1 MQRTMLTVP
10 TFESDPRID
19 ETATTSVAQARN
31 LIHTSET
38 IRARKDSAN
47 RKRFAR
53 LFKDPKAISV
63 TITLTDEVMRIHSP
77 KQAATIFSRA
87 AKNATVRGF
96 GFFNAV
102 GLRLARLVSR
112 LVPKIVIAIVHH
124 RVRTLSKGLILP
136 YEVKPLTKILR
147 RRTKQG
153 IRLNINVLG
162 EAVLGQ
168 READARFKQILE
180 MIARPDVDYISVKL
194 SAVVAQMITID
205 HAGSLE
211 KVCDRLRILYRASQ
225 ENKTFINLD
234 MEEYRDLALTV
245 DAFKRVLPEKEFLN
259 FTAGIVLQ
267 AYLPESHAAFYDLVT
282 WAKDRHAK
290 SGGMIKIRLVKG
302 ANLAMERAEAEF
314 NGWTA
319 APYSTKA
326 DVDASYSR
334 LIDAALRPENADA
347 VRIGIASHNL
357 FHLTWAIEVARKR
370 HVLKQLDIEMLEGM
384 ANAEA
389 LAVTQSGHQVLL
401 YAPVTRSDDF
411 ASAVAYLVR
420 RLDEN
425 TSDENYLKAAFDIG
439 KSSTKFL
446 EQKTR
451 FENSVRERHTIS
463 TSSRRHL
470 IKPIQTSVFFNEP
483 AGDPTG
489 PSFIREVTK
498 AIATI
503 QSNNSM
509 NIPIVINGKPITTT
523 VQGVG
528 NDPSA
533 EGHQWY
539 SYSVINKA
547 HIDQAIEVAESSSWG
562 QMAAAERRAILE
574 QVATHMST
582 KRAESIAVMTRDA
595 GKTVAEADPEV
606 SEAIDFA
613 RYYASSI
620 DDEKSTPVGPVL
632 VIPPWNFPYAI
643 PAGGLFA
650 ALAAGNPVLFKPAP
664 ETVATAWELAQ
675 QLWEAGIPDD
685 ALQFLPSL
693 DDENGRYLVSHSA
706 IKALILTGSFDTAT
720 KFVQWRGEL
729 NLLAET
735 SGKNALLITA
745 CADID
750 AAVKD
755 LVQSAFGHAGQKCS
769 ASSLGIIVEG
779 IFNDPAF
786 IRQLMDDVSSL
797 HVGAGYHF
805 GTAVGPVIQV
815 PEGNLSRA
823 LHHLDEGESWLIEPV
838 QLDHTG
844 HLWRPGIKV
853 GVKPGSW
860 SHLNEWFG
868 PVLALMVAPDL
879 ETAVQ
884 WQNATDFGL
893 TAGIH
898 SLDPDELTYWM
909 DNVEAGNLYINRGT
923 TGAVVNRQPFGGWK
937 RSSIGSTA
945 KAGGRHYVNTL
956 RNWAPIQH
964 LDLAKR
970 SASKWWNE
978 IGSQAIDYSA
988 LNAERNYHRYRRPL
1002 TPTFVRF
1009 DAETTR
1015 NETAFA
1021 KYISDLTGA
1030 AVEFSSSKDESVEDL
1045 IGRATGKVRWLS
1057 HEVPPR
1063 AELIAKGITLDARP
1077 IAQRGDI
1084 EAPRWLLEQSVCIT
1098 NHRYGNTNGGP
1109 KPICPGLK

>member
-1 MQRTMLTVP
+1 MLTVP

-31 LIHTSET
+31 LIHTAET

-53 LFKDPKAISV
+53 LFKDPKAIEV

-87 AKNATVRGF
+87 AKKATVRGF

-102 GLRLARLVSR
+102 GLRLARPFTKFI
-112 LVPKIVIAIVHH
+112 PKIVISIVHQ
-124 RVRTLSKGLILP
+124 RVRALSKGLILP
-136 YEVKPLTKILR
+136 YEVKSLSKILR

-245 DAFKRVLPEKEFLN
+245 DAFKRVLSEKEFSN

-334 LIDAALRPENADA
+334 LIDAALRPENADV

>member
-1 MQRTMLTVP
+1 MP

-19 ETATTSVAQARN
+19 ETAAVSVAQARN
-31 LIHTSET
+31 LIHTAEA
-38 IRARKDSAN
+38 IRTRRDSAN

-53 LFKDPKAISV
+53 LFRDPKAIAI
-63 TITLTDEVMRIHSP
+63 TITLTDEVMRIHSSH
-77 KQAATIFSRA
+77 QAATIFSRA
-87 AKNATVRGF
+87 AKKATIKGF

-102 GLRLARLVSR
+102 GLRLARLVSGLAPR
-112 LVPKIVIAIVHH
+112 IVVAIVHH
-124 RVRTLSKGLILP
+124 RVRTLSEGLILP

-168 READARFKQILE
+168 REAETRFKQILE
-180 MIARPDVDYISVKL
+180 MIARPGVDYISVKL

-211 KVCDRLRILYRASQ
+211 KVCERLRILYRASQ

-245 DAFKRVLPEKEFLN
+245 DAFMRVLSEKEFAN

-282 WAKDRHAK
+282 WAKDRHVK
-290 SGGMIKIRLVKG
+290 SGGTIKIRLVKG
-302 ANLAMERAEAEF
+302 ANLAMEHAEAEF
-314 NGWTA
+314 NGWSA
-319 APYSTKA
+319 APYPTKA
-326 DVDASYSR
+326 DVDASFSR
-334 LIDAALRPENADA
+334 LIDAALRPENAAA

-370 HVLKQLDIEMLEGM
+370 QVLKQLDIEMLEGM

-401 YAPVTRSDDF
+401 YAPVTRANDF

-439 KSSTKFL
+439 KNAAKFI

-451 FENSVRERHTIS
+451 FENSVRERHTVS

-470 IKPIQTSVFFNEP
+470 IKPEQVSGFFNEP
-483 AGDPTG
+483 AGDPTE
-489 PSFIREVTK
+489 PAYIRDVTK

-503 QSNNSM
+503 QSNNGAI
-509 NIPIVINGKPITTT
+509 IPIVINGKPITTMER
-523 VQGVG
+523 GVG
-528 NDPSA
+528 SDPSA
-533 EGHQWY
+533 EGNQWY
-539 SYSVINKA
+539 SYSVINND
-547 HIDQAIEVAESSSWG
+547 HVDQAIAVAKSSTWG
-562 QMAAAERRAILE
+562 QMGAPQRKAILE
-574 QVATHMST
+574 QVASHMST

-595 GKTVAEADPEV
+595 GKTISEADPEI

-613 RYYASSI
+613 RFYASSI

-632 VIPPWNFPYAI
+632 VVPPWNFPYAI

-675 QLWEAGIPDD
+675 QLWEAGVPDD

-693 DDENGRYLVSHSA
+693 DDECGQYLVTHPA
-706 IKALILTGSFDTAT
+706 IKALILTGAFDTA
-720 KFVQWRGEL
+720 KMFAQWRNDL

-735 SGKNALLITA
+735 SGKNALVITA

-769 ASSLGIIVEG
+769 AASLGIILQS
-779 IFNDPAF
+779 IYNDPTF
-786 IRQLMDDVSSL
+786 IRQLTDDVASL
-797 HVGAGYHF
+797 QVGAGYHV
-805 GTAVGPVIQV
+805 GSSVGPVIRR

-823 LHHLDEGESWLIEPV
+823 IHQLDEGESWLIEPI
-838 QLDHTG
+838 QIDHTG

-860 SHLNEWFG
+860 SHLTEWFG
-868 PVLALMVAPDL
+868 PILALMVAPDL
-879 ETAVQ
+879 KTAVQ

-909 DNVEAGNLYINRGT
+909 DNVEAGNLYLNRGI

-937 RSSIGSTA
+937 RSSVGATA

-970 SASKWWNE
+970 SAAKWWKE
-978 IGSQAIDYSA
+978 VGSQAIDYSG
-988 LNAERNYHRYRRPL
+988 LHVERNYHRYRRPL
-1002 TPTFVRF
+1002 APIIVRF
-1009 DAETTR
+1009 DQETAR
-1015 NETAFA
+1015 DETAFA

-1045 IGRATGKVRWLS
+1045 VARATGKVRWLS

-1063 AELIAKGITLDARP
+1063 AALLEKGITLDARP

-1084 EAPRWLLEQSVCIT
+1084 EVPRWLLEQSVCIT

>member
-245 DAFKRVLPEKEFLN
+245 DAFKRVLSEKEFLN